1 MAPAPLLAVRDLTV
15 ELDSGQPVV
24 SGVSMTLEAGQ
35 TLGLVGESGSG
46 KTTVALA
53 LLGYARPGMRIVSGE
68 VEIAGQRIALQDET
82 AARAMRGRLVSHVP
96 QDPNTNLNPSLRIG
110 RAINDVVLEHR
121 REQAGEE
128 TVHEALRRVHL
139 PATRSFARRYPHQL
153 SGGQKQRVLIASA
166 LVCEPP
172 LIVFDEPTTGLDV
185 VTQARIL
192 EEVERLHRE
201 RQIAM
206 IYVSHDIAVVSQVA
220 NQVAVLYGGIVVEHG
235 STERVLSRP
244 RHPYTRGLVS
254 SVPDHTQ
261 PRRMRGIPGVAVG
274 IDERPAGCPFA
285 PRCEQR
291 VERCT
296 TELPPLEPLDGR
308 DVRCFEAQRTPPP
321 ALDELRSPP
330 STDTREAL
338 LSVEHLTAVH
348 RDGRHTVVAASDVSF
363 EVQRG
368 AAVALVGESGSGKT
382 TLGRLLVRLLQPT
395 SGGIQFDGVEI
406 GHLGEAELRPLRA
419 RIQMIFQD
427 PQSSLNPRLRLAV
440 ALTRPLQVFGRLKG
454 RRDQRDRAAELLD
467 LVGLPPHFID
477 RYPHELSGGQ
487 RQRAGIARALALE
500 PDFIVADEIVSGLDV
515 STQAHILLLIREL
528 RKRLGLTLVFIS
540 HDLSVIRVLCDD
552 VAILQ
557 HGEIVES
564 GPVAKIFERPQHAYT
579 RDLLSAIPLPDVE
592 PGWLTDQREVSV
604 PHQQGSAA

>member
-1 MAPAPLLAVRDLTV
+1 V
-15 ELDSGQPVV
+15 
-24 SGVSMTLEAGQ
+24 
-35 TLGLVGESGSG
+35 LG
-46 KTTVALA
+46 
-53 LLGYARPGMRIVSGE
+53 
-68 VEIAGQRIALQDET
+68 
-82 AARAMRGRLVSHVP
+82 
-96 QDPNTNLNPSLRIG
+96 
-110 RAINDVVLEHR
+110 
-121 REQAGEE
+121 
-128 TVHEALRRVHL
+128 
-139 PATRSFARRYPHQL
+139 
-153 SGGQKQRVLIASA
+153 
-166 LVCEPP
+166 
-172 LIVFDEPTTGLDV
+172 
-185 VTQARIL
+185 
-192 EEVERLHRE
+192 
-201 RQIAM
+201 
-206 IYVSHDIAVVSQVA
+206 
-220 NQVAVLYGGIVVEHG
+220 
-235 STERVLSRP
+235 
-244 RHPYTRGLVS
+244 
-254 SVPDHTQ
+254 
-261 PRRMRGIPGVAVG
+261 
-274 IDERPAGCPFA
+274 
-285 PRCEQR
+285 
-291 VERCT
+291 
-296 TELPPLEPLDGR
+296 
-308 DVRCFEAQRTPPP
+308 
-321 ALDELRSPP
+321 
-330 STDTREAL
+330 
-338 LSVEHLTAVH
+338 
-348 RDGRHTVVAASDVSF
+348 
-363 EVQRG
+363 
-368 AAVALVGESGSGKT
+368 LVGESGSGKT

-395 SGGIQFDGVEI
+395 SGGIAFDGVEI

-564 GPVAKIFERPQHAYT
+564 GPVAKIFERPQHPYT

-604 PHQQGSAA
+604 SHQQGSAA